1 MGLLNIEGPD
11 IVPESVVIRLERS
24 KSISN
29 RILILQALSESPFP
43 IRHLSKAKDTRHLE
57 HALQQTTQPLIN
69 AGEGGTTFRFLTA
82 FLAATAYKGILTGS
96 GKMLER
102 PIHPL
107 VSALNQLGAGITYLK
122 KEGFPP
128 IAFNGQS
135 LKGKHVR
142 IEGDISSQFISAL
155 MMIAPTLPN
164 GLTIELTS
172 PLTSEPYVRLTASL
186 MEQLGAKVN
195 IQPSSIQIPPADY
208 KWEEKDAF
216 EIEADWSGAS
226 YFWAHLCLLPMQEM
240 LLEGL
245 FENSWQGDSIL
256 GKWAIQQN
264 FDCSFLEQ
272 GLLLRKRN
280 KMQYAWTD
288 RIDLSDQP
296 DLAQTLFVLFAKLQQ
311 PIQISG
317 LHTLFIKETDRLHA
331 MKQELAK
338 VGMDL
343 TYDQDGN
350 AQLVPTSP
358 AAKGQIAFQTYRDHR
373 MAMALSCFAEGNAI
387 QIQKPSVVEK
397 SFPGFW
403 KELGKLGYLMA
414 SPRQKGF

>member
-43 IRHLSKAKDTRHLE
+43 IRHLSKAKDTQHLE
-57 HALQQTTQPLIN
+57 HALQHTTQPLIN

-82 FLAATAYKGILTGS
+82 YLAATAYKGILTGS

-122 KEGFPP
+122 KEGYPP

-135 LKGKHVR
+135 LKGKSVR
-142 IEGDISSQFISAL
+142 IEGNISSQFISAL
-155 MMIAPTLPN
+155 MMIAPTLPE

-172 PLTSEPYVRLTASL
+172 ALTSTPYVQLTASL
-186 MEQLGAKVN
+186 MEQVGAVVKF
-195 IQPSSIQIPPADY
+195 QTSSIKVPSASY
-208 KWEEKDAF
+208 RWKGTEAF
-216 EIEADWSGAS
+216 EVEADWSGAS
-226 YFWAHLCLLPMQEM
+226 YFWAHLCLLPIQEM

-245 FENSWQGDSIL
+245 FDNSRQGDAIL
-256 GKWAIQQN
+256 GQWAIQQN
-264 FDCSFLEQ
+264 FDCSFSEQ
-272 GLLLRKRN
+272 GLLLRKRDN
-280 KMQYAWTD
+280 MRYAWTHQL
-288 RIDLSDQP
+288 DLSDQP
-296 DLAQTLFVLFAKLQQ
+296 DLAQTLFALFAKLGQ
-311 PIQISG
+311 PIHISG
-317 LHTLFIKETDRLHA
+317 LHTLFIKETDRLNA

-338 VGMDL
+338 VGSLLD
-343 TYDQDGN
+343 YDQEGN
-350 AQLVPTSP
+350 AHMISTSQSP
-358 AAKGQIAFQTYRDHR
+358 DGQISFQTYRDHR
-373 MAMALSCFAEGNAI
+373 MAMALSCFAQGNAI

-397 SFPGFW
+397 SFPRFW

-414 SPRQKGF
+414 SPPQKGF